1 MDDCKKKC
9 PRENPHQIAI
19 SQFERA
25 ADALGLDEN
34 LRARIR
40 MPDRVLKVNFPV
52 EMSDGRIENFTGWR
66 TQHNNSRGPYKG
78 GIRYHPDVDECEVAA
93 LATWMTWKCAV
104 VNIPFGGAKGGV
116 RCNPKKMSQRELERM
131 TRRYTREILSIIGPD
146 EDIPAPDV
154 YTNAQVMAWIMDTYS
169 ELKGKREPGVVT
181 GKPVA
186 LGGSEGREEAT
197 GRGCFFTIAEAAKHL
212 KINLKCSK
220 IAVQGFGNVGS
231 VTARLLFEA
240 GAKIIAVSDSSG
252 AIFNING
259 FNMPNLIEY
268 KSKTGSVMG
277 FSECIS
283 EFCSKED
290 LLGAPCDIL
299 VPCALENSITKKNAS
314 RIQAKI
320 IAEGANGPT
329 TPEADKILN
338 DKGIFVIPDI
348 LANAGG
354 VVVSY
359 YEWVQNRERFYW
371 KEKEINKI
379 LEERMTES
387 FEKVLKIHLDKKVD
401 MRLAAYILGVGR
413 VAEATR
419 LLGLWP

>member
-1 MDDCKKKC
+1 MDDCRKKC
-9 PRENPHQIAI
+9 PKENPHQIAI
-19 SQFERA
+19 AQFERA

-34 LRARIR
+34 LRMRMR
-40 MPDRVLKVNFPV
+40 MPERVLKVNFPV
-52 EMSDGRIENFTGWR
+52 KMDNGKVESFVGWR
-66 TQHNNSRGPYKG
+66 IQHSNARGPYKG

-116 RCNPKKMSQRELERM
+116 KCDPKKMSQDEIQRL
-131 TRRYTREILSIIGPD
+131 TRRFVKEILSVIGPD
-146 EDIPAPDV
+146 KDIPAPDV

-169 ELKGKREPGVVT
+169 ELNGKREPGVVT
-181 GKPVA
+181 GKPVG

-197 GRGCFFTIAEAAKHL
+197 GRGCFFTIIEALKHL
-212 KINLKCSK
+212 KVDLKGAK
-220 IAVQGFGNVGS
+220 VVVQGFGNVGS
-231 VTARLLFEA
+231 VAARLLFEA
-240 GAKIIAVSDSSG
+240 GAKIVAVSDSKG
-252 AIFNING
+252 GIYNIGG
-259 FNMPNLIEY
+259 FNVPNLVEY
-268 KSKTGSVMG
+268 KNKTGSVMG
-277 FSECIS
+277 FPECVA

-299 VPCALENSITKKNAS
+299 IPAALENSITGDNAS

-329 TPEADKILN
+329 TPEADKILF
-338 DKGIFVIPDI
+338 DKGVFIIPDI

-359 YEWVQNRERFYW
+359 YEWVQNREMFYW
-371 KEKEINKI
+371 KEKEVNEVLK
-379 LEERMTES
+379 ERMVES
-387 FEKVLKIHLDKKVD
+387 FKKVLSIHLDRKVD

-413 VAEATR
+413 VAEAIK